1 MYAVYILLCSDDSY
15 YTGQSN
21 DLEKRIWQHETGFF
35 SDCYT
40 FKRRPLKLVW
50 HTIVQTPEEAT
61 KLEKQIKGWSRK
73 KKESLIR
80 GDIEELKRLS
90 NLKPAPELD
99 EGAID
104 FNSSTSTLTST
115 PSSSSGFDYL
125 IVGQGICGTWLN
137 YYLKKA
143 GYSIIV
149 IDESKQNSAS
159 KTAAG
164 IINPVTGR
172 RIVKTWMIDELLPV
186 VHQSYTELGSILN
199 VTAIEQ
205 KNIVDF
211 FPTPQMKL
219 AFNDRYTKDQEYL
232 SNPENENHFRSSF
245 NYDFGYGEIQPC
257 YLINLQEILPA
268 YRKKLQHEKCL
279 LEDNFS
285 LNELQVLPDSVQYKN
300 INAKAIIFCDGIHSF
315 ENPYF
320 KNLPFAPN
328 KGEVL
333 WIETPYL
340 PSSHIFKKGINIVP
354 WSKNIFWVGSSY
366 EWEFENDQPTEV
378 FRERTI
384 SVLKHWLK
392 VPFTVLD
399 HKASI
404 RPATL
409 ERRPFVGFHPLHSSV
424 GIFNGMGTKGCSLAP
439 FFAQQLVA
447 NLQEQKP
454 IHREADIKRFARVL
468 SR

>member
-1 MYAVYILLCSDDSY
+1 MV
-15 YTGQSN
+15 
-21 DLEKRIWQHETGFF
+21 
-35 SDCYT
+35 
-40 FKRRPLKLVW
+40 V
-50 HTIVQTPEEAT
+50 
-61 KLEKQIKGWSRK
+61 
-73 KKESLIR
+73 
-80 GDIEELKRLS
+80 
-90 NLKPAPELD
+90 
-99 EGAID
+99 
-104 FNSSTSTLTST
+104 
-115 PSSSSGFDYL
+115 DYL
-125 IVGQGICGTWLN
+125 IIGQGICGTWLS
-137 YYLKKA
+137 YYLKTA

-186 VHQSYTELGSILN
+186 VHQSYTALGAALN
-199 VTAIEQ
+199 LTAIEQ

-219 AFNDRYTKDQEYL
+219 AFNERYLKDQEYL
-232 SNPENENHFRSSF
+232 SHPDNENYFHSSF

-257 YLINLQEILPA
+257 YLINLQDILPA
-268 YRKKLQHEKCL
+268 YRKKLQQEKAL
-279 LEDNFS
+279 LEENFS
-285 LNELQVLPDSVQYKN
+285 LNDLQLSADVVQYKG
-300 INAKAIIFCDGIHSF
+300 ISARAIIFCDGIHSF

-333 WIETPYL
+333 WIEAPDL

-366 EWEFENDQPTEV
+366 EWEFENDQPTEE
-378 FRERTI
+378 FRERTL

-392 VPFTVLD
+392 VPFTLLD
-399 HKASI
+399 HKASA

-409 ERRPFVGFHPLHSSV
+409 ERRPFVGFHPLYPSV
-424 GIFNGMGTKGCSLAP
+424 GILNGMGTKGCSLAP
-439 FFAQQLVA
+439 YFSQQLV
-447 NLQEQKP
+447 NLISSQLP
-454 IHREADIKRFARVL
+454 IHPEADIKRFARVL